1 MSKKRLAVDM
11 RTFRHAGVEFRPTG
25 KVIEVGE
32 VPQLEANPV
41 KRHAATP
48 LTARLFVGL
57 SVGQERAWT
66 VEDVINVTQE
76 VRLRQKEAP
85 DASFL
90 VQRGLYTDRSSEIVR
105 EDSVQVVLFNFGDD
119 MAVFEAQMVELAE
132 ELIDRLR
139 QETIYVEL
147 QKNGVPHSV
156 LEVTA

>member
-1 MSKKRLAVDM
+1 MKKKIVVDM
-11 RTFRHAGVEFRPTG
+11 RTFRHRGVEFRPSG
-25 KVIEVGE
+25 EVIEVGE

-57 SVGQERAWT
+57 SVGQEKAWT
-66 VEDVINVTQE
+66 IEDVITVTQE
-76 VRLRQKEAP
+76 VRLRQKESP

-90 VQRGLYTDRSSEIVR
+90 VQRGLYTDRSNEIVR
-105 EDSVQVVLFNFGDD
+105 EDSVQVVLFSFGDD
-119 MAVFEAQMVELAE
+119 QATFEDQMVELAE
-132 ELIDRLR
+132 ELVDRLR

-147 QKNGVPHSV
+147 QKAGVPYTV

>member
-1 MSKKRLAVDM
+1 MKKKIVVDM
-11 RTFRHAGVEFRPTG
+11 RTFRHRGVEFRPSG
-25 KVIEVGE
+25 EVIEVGE
-32 VPQLEANPV
+32 VPQLESNPV

-57 SVGQERAWT
+57 SVGQEKAWT

-76 VRLRQKEAP
+76 VRIHQKESP

-90 VQRGLYTDRSSEIVR
+90 VQRGLYTDRSNEIVR

-119 MAVFEAQMVELAE
+119 QATFEDQMIELAE
-132 ELIDRLR
+132 ELVDRLQ

-147 QKNGVPHSV
+147 QKAGVPYTV

>member
-1 MSKKRLAVDM
+1 MPKKKIAVDL
-11 RTFRHAGVEFRPTG
+11 RTFRHRGVEFRPTG

-32 VPQLEANPV
+32 VPQVEENPV
-41 KRHAATP
+41 KRHTVAP

-57 SVGQERAWT
+57 SVGQDETWT
-66 VEDVINVTQE
+66 VEDVIGITQE

-90 VQRGLYTDRSSEIVR
+90 VQRGLYTDRSSEVVR
-105 EDSVQVVLFNFGDD
+105 EDSVQVVLFNFGTDQ
-119 MAVFEAQMVELAE
+119 AAFEDQMTELAE
-132 ELIDRLR
+132 VLIDRLQ

-147 QKNGVPHSV
+147 QKSGVPYSV

>member
-1 MSKKRLAVDM
+1 MKKTIAVDM
-11 RTFRHAGVEFRPTG
+11 RTFRHRGVMFRPTG

-32 VPQLEANPV
+32 VPQVESNPV

-57 SVGQERAWT
+57 SVGQEKAWT

-76 VRLRQKEAP
+76 VRLRQKEPP

-90 VQRGLYTDRSSEIVR
+90 VQRGLYTDRSSEVVR

-119 MAVFEAQMVELAE
+119 PDKFEAQMVQLAE
-132 ELIDRLR
+132 ALVERLQ

-147 QKNGVPHSV
+147 QKAGVPYTV
-156 LEVTA
+156 LEVTG